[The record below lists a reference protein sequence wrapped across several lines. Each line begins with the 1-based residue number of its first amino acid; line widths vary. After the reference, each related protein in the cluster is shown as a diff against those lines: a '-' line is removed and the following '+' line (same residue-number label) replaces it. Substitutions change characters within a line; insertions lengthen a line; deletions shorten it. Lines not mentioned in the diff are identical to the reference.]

1 MYNNLFFVHCD
12 VDAADA
18 IAATYRGRG
27 WSTTVS
33 AARATDALEQV
44 SAAQP
49 VAAVFCLDGERVEE
63 VQSLAAQVVADP
75 GCGNPLMLFVAGT
88 PDDVVKA
95 RSIAPHGIFVSAD
108 ELPWV
113 LKRLVVKT

>member
-1 MYNNLFFVHCD
+1 MSNLFFAHCD
-12 VDAADA
+12 EAAADA
-18 IAATYRGRG
+18 LAAVYRGRG
-27 WSTTVS
+27 WSTVVS
-33 AARATDALEQV
+33 AAHAPDAVEQV

-49 VAAVFCLDGERVEE
+49 VAAVFCLDGECVDE
-63 VQSLAAQVVADP
+63 VNALAAKIVGNPD
-75 GCGNPLMLFVAGT
+75 CGNPLMLFVSGS

-95 RSIAPHGIFVSAD
+95 RSIAPYGLFVSAE